1 MLKVIIRKN
10 YNAKRVPNFSNIK
23 SGNGNMKKL
32 CKRLKIQKSGNY
44 NPMFALLHYDTMEM
58 EVVKEGVVASSDCEC
73 IRLVVVFSYQ
83 HAPCYFFLSMVFIIH
98 NPLDDDT
105 ALMLAFTCS
114 TPCSLSLLIFLA
126 LLVALVLRFYLV
138 GRPFSLRIT

>member
-1 MLKVIIRKN
+1 M
-10 YNAKRVPNFSNIK
+10 
-23 SGNGNMKKL
+23 
-32 CKRLKIQKSGNY
+32 
-44 NPMFALLHYDTMEM
+44 
-58 EVVKEGVVASSDCEC
+58 VKEGVVESSDCEC

-98 NPLDDDT
+98 NPLDDGT
-105 ALMLAFTCS
+105 ALMLAFTYS